1 MGQRKV
7 CDDLDQRVF
16 LRLGKQEDLPQKK
29 WHGHH
34 LENGNMGLTEGQY

>member
-7 CDDLDQRVF
+7 CDDLDQRVY
-16 LRLGKQEDLPQKK
+16 LREEDLPQKK

-34 LENGNMGLTEGQY
+34 HENGDMGQTEGQY